1 MWMATLKNKHNS
13 KNYNLNP
20 KTFLLDHQPDNMI
33 GKIYIWSS
41 VYIKIVDCCILEDLY
56 NEVFV
61 NVCWLYPIFI
71 KKKKKC
77 CSIRAITKNSWRV
90 KTQKK
95 KIIIGLKA
103 STFGR
108 SSLPF
113 SFSHIWRL
121 HLNDKFRRRTKYI
134 LKLKINK
141 ILGEAF
147 ECEGLLRINTQGFY
161 LTLGDI
167 WFLRLFGCW

>member
-71 KKKKKC
+71 KKKKNAGQLGQLQKIVEG
-77 CSIRAITKNSWRV
+77 SKHKKN
-90 KTQKK
+90 
-95 KIIIGLKA
+95 
-103 STFGR
+103 
-108 SSLPF
+108 
-113 SFSHIWRL
+113 
-121 HLNDKFRRRTKYI
+121 
-134 LKLKINK
+134 KL
-141 ILGEAF
+141 
-147 ECEGLLRINTQGFY
+147 
-161 LTLGDI
+161 
-167 WFLRLFGCW
+167 